1 MSRYR
6 YLILSILI
14 FLLVTL
20 GLPAIAHNTFSFYN
34 LKPISNINST
44 KFFITNSSPHLPI
57 SPPPHLISQ
66 PSTNLLEQGKQLY
79 DTGRFAEAAEI
90 WEQAARKFEQ
100 QRELPNQVLSYNY
113 LGIVYQDLGEWEK
126 ARNAIDRAIEL
137 IPQIN
142 DTFLSAQI
150 LNTQG
155 SLYLNTGNAEAALD
169 SWKQAENR
177 YRSLND
183 TTGIISSQIN
193 QAQAWQTLGLY
204 QQARKKLAQI
214 DRELAL
220 LPDSLLKARG
230 LRSLGV
236 TLQVVGDLE
245 ESQSVLSES
254 LAIAE
259 RLNSNFDRGETL
271 FRLGNTARAKGDV
284 RAALDFYQ
292 QTTNISTNSLI
303 QLEAQLNKLSLL
315 IELKELNKAREM
327 LPQIQADLANLPA
340 NRAVIYARINLAE
353 SLMEMGD
360 RESAQILAKAVQ
372 QARELSDPRA
382 ESYALGQLGN
392 LYEQAK
398 QWSDAL
404 SLTQQAIL
412 LAQKINA
419 TDISASWYWQEGRIL
434 KAQAKIADAIAAYDR
449 AVNAL
454 QDIRQD
460 LVAVNPEVQFSF
472 REQVEP
478 VYRQFV
484 ELLLQNVDNLPESTK
499 QQQLQRSREVIE
511 GLQLAELE
519 NFFREACLNYQPK
532 PIEAIDSQ
540 AAVIYPIIL
549 DNSLDVILSIPK
561 QPLKHYQTNFSQAEL
576 TKVVEELRQTLNP
589 VFLPA
594 EVLPYA
600 QKVYDWLVRP
610 AETSLADRH
619 IKTLVFVLDGV
630 LRSLPMSVLHDGK
643 QYLIERYSIALTPG
657 LQLLESRALSA
668 KQLRTLAGGLVE
680 ARQGFSPLPEVEKEI
695 EEIAETVPAQVLL
708 NQNFTRS
715 NFQTEVETLPFSV
728 VHLATHGQFSSKA
741 EDTFLLTWD
750 SRINVKDLDQLLRGR
765 EGQEPIELLVLSACQ
780 TAKGDNRAA
789 LGLAGVAIRSG
800 ARSTLATLWSVQDR
814 STAQLIAE
822 FYRLL
827 TQTRVNKAEALRQ
840 AQLYLLKSNDYKHP
854 YYWSPFVLVGN
865 WR

>member
-1 MSRYR
+1 MSSYR
-6 YLILSILI
+6 YLALSILT
-14 FLLVTL
+14 FFLVTL
-20 GLPAIAHNTFSFYN
+20 GLPAIAHNTFTFDN
-34 LKPISNINST
+34 LKPISHINNT
-44 KFFITNSSPHLPI
+44 KFFITNSSPHPPI
-57 SPPPHLISQ
+57 SPPPHPISQ
-66 PSTNLLEQGKQLY
+66 SPTNSLEQGKQLY

-90 WEQAARKFEQ
+90 WEQAARKLEQ
-100 QRELPNQVLSYNY
+100 QRELPDRALSYNY

-126 ARNAIDRAIEL
+126 ARNAIDRAIKL

-155 SLYLNTGNAEAALD
+155 SFYLNTGNPEAALE
-169 SWKQAENR
+169 SWKQAENG
-177 YRSLND
+177 YRSLKD
-183 TTGIISSQIN
+183 TTGIIISQIN
-193 QAQAWQTLGLY
+193 QAQAWQTLGVY
-204 QQARKKLAQI
+204 QQARKKLAEINQ
-214 DRELAL
+214 ELTL
-220 LPDSLLKARG
+220 LPDSLLKVRG

-254 LAIAE
+254 LAIAK
-259 RLNSNFDRGETL
+259 RLNAIEDIGETL
-271 FRLGNTARAKGDV
+271 FRLGNTARAKGDIQ
-284 RAALDFYQ
+284 AALNFYQ
-292 QTTNISTNSLI
+292 QVTSISTNPLN
-303 QLEAQLNKLSLL
+303 QLEAQLNQLSLL
-315 IELKELNKAREM
+315 VDEKEIDKARAL
-327 LPQIQADLANLPA
+327 LPEIQANLANLPA
-340 NRAVIYARINLAE
+340 SRGGIYAHINLAK

-360 RESAQILAKAVQ
+360 LESAQILAKAVQ
-372 QARELSDPRA
+372 QARELSDIRA

-392 LYEQAK
+392 LYEQAQ

-434 KAQAKIADAIAAYDR
+434 KARDRIPDAIAAYDR

-454 QDIRQD
+454 QYIRQD
-460 LVAVNPEVQFSF
+460 LVAVNPDVQFSF

-484 ELLLQNVDNLPESTK
+484 QLLLQNVDNLPEITK

-519 NFFREACLNYQPK
+519 NFFREACLNYQSK
-532 PIEAIDSQ
+532 PIEEIDSQ

-549 DNSLDVILSIPK
+549 DNSIEVILSLPG
-561 QPLKHYQTNFSQAEL
+561 QSLQHYQTNLSEAEL
-576 TKVVEELRQTLNP
+576 TKVFEELRQTLNP

-594 EVLPYA
+594 EVLPSA
-600 QKVYDWLVRP
+600 QKIYDWLVRP
-610 AETSLADRH
+610 AETTLANRN

-657 LQLLESRALSA
+657 LQLLESRQLSP
-668 KQLRTLAGGLVE
+668 KQLRTLAGGLIE
-680 ARQGFSPLPEVEKEI
+680 ARQGFAPLPGVK
-695 EEIAETVPAQVLL
+695 EEIAEIAENFRTQVLVD
-708 NQNFTRS
+708 QNFTRA
-715 NFQTEVETLPFSV
+715 NFQNELERVPFSV

-750 SRINVKDLDQLLRGR
+750 SRINVKDLDRVLRGR

-789 LGLAGVAIRSG
+789 LGLAGVAVRSG

-827 TQTRVNKAEALRQ
+827 TQNRVNKAEALRQ